1 MKRILIASA
10 IVTMTAFGSS
20 AAFSDD
26 NYCNVPMSDWQPRE
40 NLQQSVEAKG
50 WEIKRISTDDGCYEV
65 YAIDES
71 GNRVKAYFDPKTF
84 TMLRT
89 KIDD

>member
-20 AAFSDD
+20 AAFSGD
-26 NYCNVPMSDWQPRE
+26 NYCNVPMDDWQPKESLRQSLE
-40 NLQQSVEAKG
+40 NKG

-65 YAIDES
+65 YAIDEK
-71 GNRVKAYFDPKTF
+71 GNRVKAYFDPKSL

-89 KIDD
+89 KKDD